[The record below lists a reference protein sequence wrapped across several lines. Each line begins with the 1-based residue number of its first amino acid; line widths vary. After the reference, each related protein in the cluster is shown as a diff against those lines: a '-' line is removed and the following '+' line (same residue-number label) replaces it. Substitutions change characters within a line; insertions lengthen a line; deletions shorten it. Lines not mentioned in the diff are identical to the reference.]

1 MKKYLLSIAMMLMTS
16 LSLQAQSLDGYWMAV
31 EKQDNVAMSIVLY
44 FNGQDNIVQS
54 VYSEI
59 EDESVG
65 TIGVAYVA
73 QDIPFKR
80 KGNTLTFN
88 FDANKML
95 VLIRKTEWNDQVKQ
109 KIADNPELEDQ
120 LKQAYMNGFQ
130 QQKSGMADAM
140 LHGDIKIV
148 DITETKLSLEYD
160 DEVYDFEKQT
170 D

>member
-31 EKQDNVAMSIVLY
+31 EKQDNVSMAILLY
-44 FNGQDNIVQS
+44 FNGQDDILQT

-59 EDESVG
+59 DDESAG

-73 QDIPFKR
+73 QNIPFKR
-80 KGNTLTFN
+80 KGNTLTIN
-88 FDANKML
+88 FDANKIL
-95 VLIRKTEWNDQVKQ
+95 VLIRKTEWNEQVKQ

-130 QQKSGMADAM
+130 QQKSGMAEAM

-148 DITETKLSLEYD
+148 EITDTKLSLEYD

>member
-1 MKKYLLSIAMMLMTS
+1 MKKYLSSIAMVLMTS

-31 EKQDNVAMSIVLY
+31 EKQDNISMAIVLY
-44 FNGQDNIVQS
+44 FNGQDDIVQS

-59 EDESVG
+59 TDESLG

-88 FDANKML
+88 FDANKIL
-95 VLIRKTEWNDQVKQ
+95 VLIRKTEWNDEIKQ
-109 KIADNPELEDQ
+109 KIADNPELEEQ
-120 LKQAYMNGFQ
+120 YKQACMNGFQ
-130 QQKSGMADAM
+130 QQKSGMAEAM

-148 DITETKLSLEYD
+148 EITDTKLSLEYD

>member
-1 MKKYLLSIAMMLMTS
+1 MKKIIMTIVLLLTVVMG
-16 LSLQAQSLDGYWMAV
+16 LQAQSLDGYWMAV

-59 EDESVG
+59 DDESVG
-65 TIGVAYVA
+65 TIGVAFVA

-95 VLIRKTEWNDQVKQ
+95 VLIRKTEWNEQVKQ

-130 QQKSGMADAM
+130 QQKSGMAEAM

-148 DITETKLSLEYD
+148 EITDTKLSLEFD